1 MLHVKNLDEGLEV
14 FKALGSELR
23 INIIKLLQE
32 NHEMNMNEL
41 ATSLGIT
48 NGALTSHI
56 KKLEESGIIQVMTE
70 RGGHGNQKIC
80 KVAIDKIVV
89 DVESEE
95 TEEDQN
101 IYNTEVKVGHYSDYN
116 VYPTCGLAT
125 SKAIVG
131 EVDDP
136 RYFSHPDRINA
147 GILWFTKGYIEY
159 MIPNLLPS
167 ATKIDQITVSLEIS
181 SEAPGINNDWP
192 SDISIFLNDVK
203 IGTWTSPGDYG
214 DVQGIFTPD
223 WWFPNW
229 NQYGL
234 LKMIIINKNGT
245 FVDGLKI
252 SDVTINQFNLDYKS
266 TVRFKFEIEEDAKNI
281 GGITIFGS
289 EFGNYNQDIK
299 VRIAYSPMEIA
310 KK

>member
-56 KKLEESGIIQVMTE
+56 KKLEESGIIQIMTE

-80 KVAIDKIVV
+80 KVAVDKIVV

-234 LKMIIINKNGT
+234 LKMIVINKKGT

>member
-80 KVAIDKIVV
+80 KVAVDKIVV

-234 LKMIIINKNGT
+234 LKMILINKKGT

>member
-234 LKMIIINKNGT
+234 LKMIVINKKGT

>member
-1 MLHVKNLDEGLEV
+1 MLHVKNLDEGLEI

-70 RGGHGNQKIC
+70 RGSHGNQKVC
-80 KVAIDKIVV
+80 KVAVDKIVV

-95 TEEDQN
+95 NEEDQN
-101 IYNTEVKVGHYSDYN
+101 IYNTEVKVGHYSDYE

-125 SKAIVG
+125 SQAIVG

-159 MIPNLLPS
+159 IIPNLLPS

-192 SDISIFLNDVK
+192 SDISILLNDVK
-203 IGTWTSPGDYG
+203 IGTWKSPGDYG

-234 LKMIIINKNGT
+234 LKMIVINKKGT

-252 SDVTINQFNLDYKS
+252 SDVTINEFNLDYKS
-266 TVRFKFEIEEDAKNI
+266 TVRFKFEIEEDAKNV

>member
-80 KVAIDKIVV
+80 KVAVDKIVV

-229 NQYGL
+229 NQYL
-234 LKMIIINKNGT
+234 
-245 FVDGLKI
+245 
-252 SDVTINQFNLDYKS
+252 
-266 TVRFKFEIEEDAKNI
+266 
-281 GGITIFGS
+281 
-289 EFGNYNQDIK
+289 
-299 VRIAYSPMEIA
+299 
-310 KK
+310 